1 MYLFHDR
8 TICPFGE
15 FDVSRL
21 EGIWGNQP
29 RDETERTYDGGIECD
44 QVEVIITG
52 VNGKIYRL
60 INEKGQ

>member
-1 MYLFHDR
+1 MFNDR
-8 TICPFGE
+8 TICPFGD

-29 RDETERTYDGGIECD
+29 RDETERTFDGGIECD

-60 INEKGQ
+60 VNAEGR